1 MTVAKDN
8 PQNEGDVTIIKPVL
22 PEKLPLLKPGHEAA
36 ARHRFCGLPEVIFAG
51 GIYCM
56 ASTGM
61 VRGGG
66 MAACTSKPL
75 QCVGRVVCIRRQGAG
90 RSCPPRL
97 QGALQPSLPGLY
109 MF

>member
-1 MTVAKDN
+1 MTVAKDD

-66 MAACTSKPL
+66 MAACISKPCSVWGGL
-75 QCVGRVVCIRRQGAG
+75 YVYDGGVPAGAG
-90 RSCPPRL
+90 RLGGRARCSRPA
-97 QGALQPSLPGLY
+97 GAVSV
-109 MF
+109 